1 MKSTNV
7 EKETLGRATLKE
19 LHEKTYD
26 KAEKV
31 LNSLDDWRLRSLR
44 TRLSVR

>member
-1 MKSTNV
+1 MKNTV
-7 EKETLGRATLKE
+7 IEKEVLSKDALKE
-19 LHEKTYD
+19 LHQKTYK

-44 TRLSVR
+44 TKLTVR